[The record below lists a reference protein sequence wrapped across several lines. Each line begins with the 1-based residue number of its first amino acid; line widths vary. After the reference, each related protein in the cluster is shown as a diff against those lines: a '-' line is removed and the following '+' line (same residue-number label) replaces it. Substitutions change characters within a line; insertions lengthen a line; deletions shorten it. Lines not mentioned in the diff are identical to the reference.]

1 MPELKLLYLNQVNL
15 VGRLV
20 AEPHKLTANGD
31 RTGAAF
37 TLAVN
42 RYRQGAKSV
51 STFID
56 CCCWGQ
62 PAEFLLAHC
71 AKGSAVAVFGSL
83 AQYEKKQPKGPPV
96 KQLQVS
102 VVTVQLLDRKDKDD
116 HDVPDAPDT
125 TGGA

>member
-20 AEPHKLTANGD
+20 ADPHKLTANGD

-42 RYRQGAKSV
+42 RYRQGKATV
-51 STFID
+51 TTFID
-56 CCCWGQ
+56 CCSWGQ
-62 PAEFLLAHC
+62 PAEFLVAHC

-83 AQYEKKQPKGPPV
+83 AQYEKKQTKGPPL

-102 VVTVQLLDRKDKDD
+102 VVSVQLLDVRTP
-116 HDVPDAPDT
+116 DVLSADA
-125 TGGA
+125 AE